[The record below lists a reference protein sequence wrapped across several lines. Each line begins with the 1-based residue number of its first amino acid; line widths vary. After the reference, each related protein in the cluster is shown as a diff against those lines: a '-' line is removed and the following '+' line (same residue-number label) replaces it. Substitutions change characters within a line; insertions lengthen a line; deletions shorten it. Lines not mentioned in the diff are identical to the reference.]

1 MNQAEN
7 IKEKYKKFK
16 LPRKKSSDEI
26 LNWIE
31 DRYNAYKISFSEYIK
46 DNNRVTFNFI
56 LINLINHL
64 CTYEFSDKILEILI
78 YKIPKNE
85 KTEIYFLGNENYNK
99 VDYFYL
105 VFEKNTQYFSID
117 QHIIFGEIFLFS
129 GISEYDRKKDSI
141 NYLEY
146 LTNID
151 LFYNN
156 L

>member
-85 KTEIYFLGNENYNK
+85 KTEIYFLGNENY
-99 VDYFYL
+99 FFL
-105 VFEKNTQYFSID
+105 VEYQNMIEKKIQ
-117 QHIIFGEIFLFS
+117 
-129 GISEYDRKKDSI
+129 
-141 NYLEY
+141 
-146 LTNID
+146 LTI
-151 LFYNN
+151 
-156 L
+156 